1 MLTFRG
7 YGVRHEKRYVYV
19 MSNRPNG
26 TLYVGVTADVLRR
39 VYEHR
44 VGAVA
49 GFTQRYGLTRLVY
62 FERHE
67 DIVSAIQ
74 REKAIKGWGRAWKI
88 RLIQRLNPEWEDL
101 YPLLL

>member
-1 MLTFRG
+1 MKG
-7 YGVRHEKRYVYV
+7 GYVYV

-44 VGAVA
+44 MGAVA
-49 GFTQRYGLTRLVY
+49 GFTQQYGLNRLVY

-67 DIVSAIQ
+67 EIVSAIR
-74 REKAIKGWGRAWKI
+74 REKAIKS
-88 RLIQRLNPEWEDL
+88 
-101 YPLLL
+101 

>member
-1 MLTFRG
+1 MFGLRG
-7 YGVRHEKRYVYV
+7 GYVYV

-39 VYEHR
+39 AYEHR

-49 GFTQRYGLTRLVY
+49 GFTQRYGLQRLVY

-67 DIVSAIQ
+67 EIVSAIQ
-74 REKAIKGWGRAWKI
+74 RKKAIKGWRRAWKV
-88 RLIQRLNPEWEDL
+88 RWIQQFNPEWENL
-101 YPLLL
+101 YPLLI